1 MWERIGRITVVLP
14 VIAMAAACIPFVRGL
29 FYDFRNDTVPLF
41 SIFISSALSA
51 VGIILTGTV
60 VLCAI
65 GFYLLQTKRLRLLAA
80 GVMLLCV
87 LVFSGLCAL
96 CYVDMTR
103 MIAGFCIVSGLLT
116 VLSAVCCMLS
126 DKKNDP
132 ESR

>member
-1 MWERIGRITVVLP
+1 MWERIGRITVLLP
-14 VIAMAAACIPFVRGL
+14 VIAMAAACIAYVRGL
-29 FYDFRNDTVPLF
+29 FYDFHDDTVPLF

-87 LVFSGLCAL
+87 LAFAGLCAL
-96 CYVDMTR
+96 CFGGMTR
-103 MIAGFCIVSGLLT
+103 MIAGSCIFAGLLT
-116 VLSAVCCMLS
+116 VLAAVCSILET
-126 DKKNDP
+126 NDP